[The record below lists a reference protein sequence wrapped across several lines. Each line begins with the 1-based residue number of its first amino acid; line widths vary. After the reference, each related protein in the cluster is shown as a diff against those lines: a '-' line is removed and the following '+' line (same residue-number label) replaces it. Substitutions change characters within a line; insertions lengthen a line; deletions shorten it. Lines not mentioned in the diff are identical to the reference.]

1 MKIYTLSIISPRV
14 KDFSPKLFI
23 ESFGINYLTIF
34 TTSLSETIIFN
45 GCTNVPEHPY
55 QLPYYIHIIET
66 LESQDKAIKSVEFTA
81 RHKNRGV
88 LVTYNQA
95 KEIISIEHGF
105 YSEMMEKFDII
116 HKQLMKEK
124 Q

>member
-1 MKIYTLSIISPRV
+1 MKIYTLSTISPRV
-14 KDFSPKLFI
+14 KDFNPREFMN
-23 ESFGINYLTIF
+23 SFGINYIRYII
-34 TTSLSETIIFN
+34 TSMSETIIYE